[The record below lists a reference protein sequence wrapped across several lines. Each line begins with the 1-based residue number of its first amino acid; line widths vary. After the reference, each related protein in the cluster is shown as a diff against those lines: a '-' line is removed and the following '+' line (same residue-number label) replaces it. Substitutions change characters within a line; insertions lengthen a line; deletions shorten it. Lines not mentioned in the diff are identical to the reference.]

1 MFKILNSVIAPLRVR
16 WREVISSFNNQP
28 LPDPEYICP
37 KCGKDSM
44 VRIVYG
50 LVRDFSSIKFEV
62 NGKRRVALG
71 GCMVGEDTAYCDNCG
86 YRKSRYR

>member
-1 MFKILNSVIAPLRVR
+1 
-16 WREVISSFNNQP
+16 
-28 LPDPEYICP
+28 
-37 KCGKDSM
+37 M

-71 GCMVGEDTAYCDNCG
+71 GCMVGDDTAYCDNCG